1 MSFRELNNNF
11 IIEVSDLTKH
21 FGQLTAVDRLSFKVK
36 GGEFFGFLGP
46 NGAGKTTTVRILTG
60 VIKADE
66 GDAFIA
72 GFRAGSLRAKQI
84 TGVVPE
90 MSNAYPD
97 LSAWDNLMLMCE
109 LYGVPAGKAREKSKI
124 MLEEVGLY
132 QRRNEPT
139 KSYSKGMKQR
149 LILCMALVNDP
160 AVLFLDEPTSGLDV
174 QSARLMKDMLQKLN
188 RSGKT
193 IFLTTHNMDEA
204 NQLCDRVAIIN
215 RGKIVAVDSPE
226 KLRLATSNIHSVEV
240 SFTTPVDTGTLSRIP
255 GVIDMQPVGDKYRL
269 HTSDPGELVV
279 SLVKYCEVHGHKI
292 ISLNILA
299 PSLEDAFV
307 ALTQKEI
314 EHA

>member
-1 MSFRELNNNF
+1 MSLKELNRNF
-11 IIEVSDLTKH
+11 IMEIDNLTKH
-21 FGQLTAVDRLSFKVK
+21 FGELVAVDHLSFKVK
-36 GGEFFGFLGP
+36 EGEFFGFLGP

-60 VIKADE
+60 VIKADG

-84 TGVVPE
+84 TGVLPE
-90 MSNAYPD
+90 MANAYPD
-97 LSAWDNLMLMCE
+97 LSAWDNMMLMCE
-109 LYGVPAGKAREKSKI
+109 LYGVPAGMAREKSKS
-124 MLEEVGLY
+124 MLEEVGLF

-160 AVLFLDEPTSGLDV
+160 TVLFLDEPTSGLDV

-188 RSGKT
+188 RAGKT

-215 RGKIVAVDSPE
+215 RGKIVALDTPE
-226 KLRLATSNIHSVEV
+226 KLRLATSSKHSVEV
-240 SFTTPVDTGTLSRIP
+240 SFATPVDANALSQLP
-255 GVIDMQPVGDKYRL
+255 GVIDMQTIGDKYRL
-269 HTSDPGELVV
+269 YTKDPGELAV
-279 SLVKYCEVHGHKI
+279 SLVKYCSVHGHRI

-307 ALTQKEI
+307 ALTQKES